1 MRVLEVIQP
10 NNDKQQ
16 LDEALFTSLLIGAVT
31 FSIGAAAIEAGIGM
45 VKNWADDWDIKGFKP
60 TGNHVPDQTTIID
73 GKKKYVYVEKEMKWT
88 QQNKVKGKWKFTDP
102 KYTAN
107 VTDDVI
113 KKAIKNKKLT
123 FPNKAAVVDTMQR
136 QYMEKQMKSGK
147 LPADVKAGFN
157 KSGNFLDDVIK
168 REEAGVRKGARGV
181 WNRIKTGGT
190 KIFTRRVFQ
199 AINVFMPVALIV
211 NAVRLKAWYK
221 TKLNWGKGDG
231 LGTNPLDTVDT
242 GGVVGYPHPSGD
254 PDKVYGRTEYD
265 QDMINLR
272 TTTVNA
278 GVAWMAAQGV
288 NVLAGGIFWLYAQRK
303 GKIIDRVNK
312 KKTLAGKSWAIAK
325 WIGSTPFRITGKILK
340 LGSAGVSAGLVYS
353 AFDRSFAEKLA
364 NAMADFIFRYDVFAQ
379 KYSTAEDIT
388 EYMIKKL
395 GPQGYEQAMAQIGL
409 GTTAGDALANQDG
422 ELGGEINPLDNTSP
436 SSSSGSSSSSSSARD
451 TFNNLTKDDDFWNN

>member
-16 LDEALFTSLLIGAVT
+16 LDEAIFTTLLIGAVVG
-31 FSIGAAAIEAGIGM
+31 SLGAAAIEAGIGM
-45 VKNWADDWDIKGFKP
+45 VKNWADDWDIKGFRP
-60 TGNHVPDQTTIID
+60 THNHIPDQTTIID

-136 QYMEKQMKSGK
+136 QYMEKQMKRGK

-199 AINVFMPVALIV
+199 AINIFMPVALVV

-278 GVAWMAAQGV
+278 AVAWMAAQGV
-288 NVLAGGIFWLYAQRK
+288 SVLASGIFWLYAQRK
-303 GKIIDRVNK
+303 GNIINRMK
-312 KKTLAGKSWAIAK
+312 KQKTIGGKLW
-325 WIGSTPFRITGKILK
+325 TGGKALVSSPWRLGKK
-340 LGSAGVSAGLVYS
+340 LLQLGAAGVSAGLVYS
-353 AFDRSFAEKLA
+353 AFDREFAEKLA

-388 EYMIKKL
+388 ENMIKEL

-422 ELGGEINPLDNTSP
+422 ELGGEVNPLDNTSP
-436 SSSSGSSSSSSSARD
+436 SSSSGSSSSGARD